1 MTESLDVYEAMRT
14 ARALRRYR
22 DEPVP
27 DDVLRRCIEA
37 ATWAPSG
44 GNSQPWRFVVL
55 RSEPVRKVLG
65 ETYRRAWA
73 EGKGNYGVTG
83 EEAPDDPSPRARMG
97 RTMQHFVDNFER
109 VPVYVLFCLKR
120 RGVRQP
126 ALAEG
131 GSIYPAMQN
140 FVLAARAEGL
150 GTVVTTFFLAAEREL
165 RELIGVPD
173 DWHLAGLLPVGWPV
187 GRHGPVR
194 RRPVEAVTYTER
206 WDQPFS

>member
-1 MTESLDVYEAMRT
+1 MDVYEAMQT
-14 ARALRRYR
+14 ARAIRRYR
-22 DEPVP
+22 DEPV
-27 DDVLRRCIEA
+27 DDAVLRRCIEA

-44 GNSQPWRFVVL
+44 GNSQPWRFVVV
-55 RSEPVRKVLG
+55 RDNDPVRKVLG

-73 EGKGNYGVTG
+73 EGKAGYGVTG

-97 RTMQHFVDNFER
+97 RTMQHFVDHFHE

-140 FVLAARAEGL
+140 FALAARAEGL
-150 GTVVTTFFLAAEREL
+150 GTVVTTFFLGAEREL
-165 RELIGVPD
+165 RALIGIPD
-173 DWHLAGLLPVGWPV
+173 DWHLAGLLPIGWPV
-187 GRHGPVR
+187 GHHGPVR
-194 RRPVEAVTYTER
+194 RRSVEQVTYVDH
-206 WDQPFS
+206 WDTAFPPAN